1 MSNKYLLNI
10 ILTGLAV
17 TFYFMFSC
25 SADRQGGEEQSDS
38 TLWVET
44 GTFFPRLQY
53 PVNILVDGLSDIWLI
68 TNSYNRGIDAP
79 PNFPVSIYSSHDGG
93 STWDYYYFPGSENY
107 TSCQLSTYRGL
118 YGWIFI
124 DNQGLFST
132 TNGGKTWEN
141 INTKF
146 AGSYQNIGLHFFDEN
161 EGISLFITTDP
172 GEPDERVVLH
182 RTSDG
187 GKNWEKIQK
196 KEWGGF
202 LQGESI
208 YRTEKTLVSD
218 SKEMVGFA
226 TASGRIILSP
236 DRGKSWNTLL
246 LDTLQREILYRVAF
260 ISPEKIAVLSGGR
273 WEITPGGRI
282 PNLSGSTRLLSTE
295 DGGLSW
301 RSEVLFPV
309 NRMGLATIPGND
321 SIYIAAGYYSFSKGG
336 TFISTDSG
344 RTFAAADSLNYNIFA
359 LGFYSVDCGFGATF
373 NPHDPN
379 RSDLNGIYRWNP
391 KSLFSS
397 GVLKR

>member
-1 MSNKYLLNI
+1 MRSKSFLKI
-10 ILTGLAV
+10 ILTGLV
-17 TFYFMFSC
+17 VSFYFISSC
-25 SADRQGGEEQSDS
+25 STGRQGGEEQSDS

-124 DNQGLFST
+124 DNQGLFRT
-132 TNGGKTWEN
+132 TDGGKTWEN
-141 INTKF
+141 VNTKF
-146 AGSYQNIGLHFFDEN
+146 AGSYQNIGLHFFDEK

-172 GEPDERVVLH
+172 GEGNDRVVLY
-182 RTSDG
+182 RTRDG
-187 GKNWEKIQK
+187 GNNWEKKQK
-196 KEWGGF
+196 DEWGGF
-202 LQGESI
+202 LKGELI
-208 YRTEKTLVSD
+208 YATEKTLVSD

-236 DRGKSWNTLL
+236 DRGKSWKTVLH
-246 LDTLQREILYRVAF
+246 DTLQREIIYRVAF

-273 WEITPGGRI
+273 WEITSGGKI
-282 PNLSGSTRLLSTE
+282 PNYSTSTRLLSTE

-301 RSEVLFPV
+301 RSEVILPV
-309 NRMGLATIPGND
+309 TRLGLATIPGND
-321 SIYIAAGYYSFSKGG
+321 SIYIAAGHFYYLKGG

-344 RTFAAADSLNYNIFA
+344 RTFTTADSLFSNIFA

-379 RSDLNGIYRWNP
+379 RHDLNGISRWNP
-391 KSLFSS
+391 NSLFSS

>member
-1 MSNKYLLNI
+1 MRNKYLLNI

-25 SADRQGGEEQSDS
+25 SAERKGGEEQPDS

-44 GTFFPRLQY
+44 GMSFPRLQY

-132 TNGGKTWEN
+132 TNGGRTWEN
-141 INTKF
+141 VNTKF
-146 AGSYQNIGLHFFDEN
+146 AGSYQNIGLHFFDEK
-161 EGISLFITTDP
+161 EGISLFIAIDP
-172 GEPDERVVLH
+172 GEGNDRVVLY

-187 GKNWEKIQK
+187 GNNWEKIQK
-196 KEWGGF
+196 DEWGGF
-202 LQGESI
+202 LKGELI
-208 YRTEKTLVSD
+208 YATEKTLVSD

-236 DRGKSWNTLL
+236 DRGNSWKTVLH
-246 LDTLQREILYRVAF
+246 DTLQREIIYRVAF

-273 WEITPGGRI
+273 WENTPGGKT
-282 PNLSGSTRLLSTE
+282 PNYSTSTRLLSTE
-295 DGGLSW
+295 DGGLTW
-301 RSEVLFPV
+301 RSEVILPV
-309 NRMGLATIPGND
+309 TRLGLATIPGND
-321 SIYIAAGYYSFSKGG
+321 SIYIAAGHFYYLKGG

-344 RTFAAADSLNYNIFA
+344 RTFAAADSLCSNIFA
-359 LGFYSVDCGFGATF
+359 LGFYTVDCGFGATF

-379 RSDLNGIYRWNP
+379 RHDLNGIYRWNP
-391 KSLFSS
+391 NSLFNS